1 MLNPSFITVKYSD
14 RYSEITKMRKYLL
27 RKNKIHSQIDNTSF
41 TNCLHMYLCKQNL
54 GFIGFFM
61 YNANLTI
68 SVAFKTG
75 VCSNRIFIST
85 VSFLSKSNLDCLKI
99 LLRFIFNEM
108 NEPVVE
114 IFSTKPILNSGSL
127 RGAYYS
133 ICQLN
138 SKNYILYMG
147 NEEEI

>member
-85 VSFLSKSNLDCLKI
+85 VSFLSKSNLDCLDTFAI
-99 LLRFIFNEM
+99 YIQRNER
-108 NEPVVE
+108 
-114 IFSTKPILNSGSL
+114 TR
-127 RGAYYS
+127 RGDFFYKYA
-133 ICQLN
+133 I
-138 SKNYILYMG
+138 
-147 NEEEI
+147 